1 MTLTTLL
8 IGTTNKGKL
17 REFEA
22 ILGELTADGVTLTN
36 LRDVGLDSLELDE
49 PYATFA
55 DNARHKA
62 VWYARETGLIALADD
77 SGLVVDALD
86 GRPGVYSARYAPG
99 SDADRIRKLLGELE
113 GVPDEKRTARF
124 VCALAVV
131 DPASGRAVEAKG
143 VVEGR
148 IAHEPTG
155 TGGFGYDPIFIPE
168 GSAISL
174 SAMGEEK
181 HAISHRGRA
190 ARAAL
195 TGIRALIKQE

>member
-1 MTLTTLL
+1 LTILL

-17 REFEA
+17 REYEA
-22 ILGELTADGVTLTN
+22 MLSVLAADGVRLTS
-36 LRDVGLDSLELDE
+36 LRDVELDSLELDE

-55 DNARHKA
+55 ENARHKA
-62 VWYARETGLIALADD
+62 AWYARRSGLIALADD

-86 GRPGVYSARYAPG
+86 GRPGVYSARYAAG
-99 SDADRIRKLLGELE
+99 TDADRIAKLLRELE
-113 GVPDEKRTARF
+113 GVPDERRTARF
-124 VCALAVV
+124 VCAIAVV
-131 DPASGRAVEAKG
+131 DPGGGRAVEAEG

-155 TGGFGYDPIFIPE
+155 TGGFGYDPIFIPA
-168 GSAISL
+168 GSAVSL
-174 SAMGEEK
+174 SALGDEK

-195 TGIRALIKQE
+195 DGIRRLMKEE

>member
-1 MTLTTLL
+1 MTTLL

-22 ILGELTADGVTLTN
+22 ILGILAADGVTLAS
-36 LRDVGLDSLELDE
+36 LRDVGLDSLELEE

-55 DNARHKA
+55 GNARHKA
-62 VWYARETGLIALADD
+62 AWYAQKTGLIALADD

-99 SDADRIRKLLGELE
+99 TDADRYTKLLAELD
-113 GVPDEKRTARF
+113 GVPDERRTARF
-124 VCALAVV
+124 ICAVAVV
-131 DPASGRAVEAKG
+131 DPQRERAVEAEG

-190 ARAAL
+190 VQAAL
-195 TGIRALIKQE
+195 DGIRGLMKG

>member
-1 MTLTTLL
+1 MTTLL

-22 ILGELTADGVTLTN
+22 ILGVLAVDGVTLAS
-36 LRDVGLDSLELDE
+36 LRDVGLDSLELEE

-55 DNARHKA
+55 GNARHKA
-62 VWYARETGLIALADD
+62 GWYAQKTGLIALADD

-99 SDADRIRKLLGELE
+99 TDADRIAKLLGELD
-113 GVPDEKRTARF
+113 GVPDERRTARF
-124 VCALAVV
+124 VCAVAVV
-131 DPASGRAVEAKG
+131 DPEGERAIEAEG

-195 TGIRALIKQE
+195 DGIRGLMAG